1 MASSPS
7 YDEAL
12 AGIDDRIQ
20 GGIGPS
26 LDRITA
32 LAELLGDPQRHY
44 PSVHITGTNGKTS
57 VARMVTAL
65 LGALGIQAG
74 TYTSPHLQDIRE
86 RIRVAGR
93 PISREDFAKAY
104 ADVAPLADMV
114 DERRA
119 PGDKRVTYFEFVT
132 AMAYWWFSDHPIDVG
147 VFEVGMGGTWD
158 ATNLVRGEVAVLN
171 TVDVDHRELGATP
184 AEIAREKTGIIKPVS
199 TVVSARQHDD
209 VLAVIR
215 TAAERQGS
223 GVVVAGEHFRVA
235 DRRLAVGGQLV
246 SIESPTRRHDEIIL
260 PLHGPHQAENA
271 ALALAALDAF
281 LGGLDDVS
289 DDLIR
294 EGFAAVEVPGRL
306 EVVHRDPT
314 VVLDGAH
321 NPAGAVRAA
330 EAVRESFA
338 FRDIVL
344 VLGCMADKEVDKILT
359 AFRDVASHVVVTAAP
374 SDRAM
379 PPDQLAKI
387 AQNVWAG
394 TSVAIEESATIE
406 QAIEKATGIVGESD
420 AVLVTGSLYTVGAAR
435 DIYAP
440 IGDGDHEPGTGAGRE
455 RPD

>member
-1 MASSPS
+1 MTSTPS
-7 YDEAL
+7 YEEAL

-26 LDRITA
+26 LDRIAA

-65 LGALGIQAG
+65 FGALGIQAG

-93 PISREDFAKAY
+93 PISREGFAQAY
-104 ADVAPLADMV
+104 ADVAPLAEIV
-114 DERRA
+114 DERRS
-119 PGDKRVTYFEFVT
+119 PGDKRVTYFEIVT

-184 AEIAREKTGIIKPVS
+184 AEIAQEKTGIIKPGS
-199 TVVSARQHDD
+199 RVVSARQHDD
-209 VLAVIR
+209 VLAVIKSV
-215 TAAERQGS
+215 AERQGS
-223 GVVVAGEHFRVA
+223 DVVVAGEHFGIA

-246 SIESPTRRHDEIIL
+246 GIESPTRRHDEIIL

-271 ALALAALDAF
+271 ALALAAFDAF

-289 DDLIR
+289 DELIR

-344 VLGCMADKEVDKILT
+344 VLGCMADKEVDRILT

-379 PPDQLAKI
+379 PPDQLGKI
-387 AQNVWAG
+387 AQSVWAG

-435 DIYAP
+435 DLYAP
-440 IGDGDHEPGTGAGRE
+440 IDDAGDGDDEPGAGAGGA
-455 RPD
+455 